1 MPTQNLGH
9 KKQKKGRESDDESTG
24 CTSMDQQCVNT
35 SKDVSTQTEETAEE
49 QTSHALEKKLTD
61 CYSFIADLRNR
72 VSITA
77 PFCEESLQKNE
88 DVKFYTVVFDHA
100 AVSQHSTRC
109 QNQKLTCFQEF
120 MPVMLKLRLNC
131 QNQDLANQL
140 ILWPDHEILQK
151 TMPECFWV
159 AFGTKVAVIL
169 DCFEIFCERPSNLE
183 AQACTRSNYK
193 HHKYH
198 EDFVGH
204 HATGVCFIC
213 FRNMGWS
220 FN

>member
-1 MPTQNLGH
+1 MVNNHICSRHFLSGKPAKIYDKNNPDCLPTQNLGH

-88 DVKFYTVVFDHA
+88 DVKFYTVVFDLD
-100 AVSQHSTRC
+100 V
-109 QNQKLTCFQEF
+109 
-120 MPVMLKLRLNC
+120 
-131 QNQDLANQL
+131 
-140 ILWPDHEILQK
+140 K
-151 TMPECFWV
+151 T
-159 AFGTKVAVIL
+159 K
-169 DCFEIFCERPSNLE
+169 S
-183 AQACTRSNYK
+183 
-193 HHKYH
+193 
-198 EDFVGH
+198 
-204 HATGVCFIC
+204 
-213 FRNMGWS
+213 
-220 FN
+220 